1 MVIEGIIDFAKE
13 IQMEIPT
20 LIGIAGWSIATIS
33 ALATIVTIVIAGFGI
48 YFQKSLSK
56 TTKNEITEK
65 AKKELKKVL
74 EDPKSLDEFTKIVIE
89 SENFKNRLMDLI
101 DTEVNNVIESRE
113 TLNNSKDKI
122 DLNTKNR
129 DSNGRIK
136 EIFSEKE

>member
-1 MVIEGIIDFAKE
+1 
-13 IQMEIPT
+13 MEIPT
-20 LIGIAGWSIATIS
+20 LIGIAGWSVATIS

-89 SENFKNRLMDLI
+89 SENFKNRLIDLI

>member
-1 MVIEGIIDFAKE
+1 
-13 IQMEIPT
+13 MEIPT
-20 LIGIAGWSIATIS
+20 LIGIAGWSVATIS